1 MESLIKHYKVWS
13 TCSTWN
19 TSKVV
24 VEVPS
29 TCMSMKNVTYWS
41 QIIKYIND
49 PRQPYG
55 RSTSSS
61 KFCYLSLDVVSW
73 AWQLSQG
80 CNQTVPQC
88 MSTTTRATLMR
99 TNLHCQWEHVVF
111 IQRLVLIRIQID
123 LGSVYFLKNSKNFTR
138 FPVTSNLWTH
148 TWSIKCR

>member
-1 MESLIKHYKVWS
+1 
-13 TCSTWN
+13 
-19 TSKVV
+19 
-24 VEVPS
+24 
-29 TCMSMKNVTYWS
+29 MSMKNVTYRS

-55 RSTSSS
+55 TSTSSS

-88 MSTTTRATLMR
+88 MSTTTRAKLMP
-99 TNLHCQWEHVVF
+99 TNLHCQWEYVVF

-123 LGSVYFLKNSKNFTR
+123 LVKISHSQNFSHNIRVLFRMQENFPIPVFFLWNWTDFYKIPVKFLHSKHA
-138 FPVTSNLWTH
+138 PY
-148 TWSIKCR
+148 